1 LSGMPS
7 KGDAPMPAFRT
18 QASTCMPRE
27 SSS

>member
-1 LSGMPS
+1 MPS